1 MNRPIRKSLP
11 LHRAVRMTESG
22 IFLKRIGPGIVVQPI
37 RYAHRDD
44 YYLFG
49 FVEEGS
55 CRIGLD
61 FEEYDLHAGE
71 MFCVRPGQVH
81 RLVDEQTVRGAV
93 LFVDAACID
102 AGDRRVLTEFAFQP
116 HPMPLEPSLRHE
128 LGELFAMIDRRVG
141 ARQTSDAEETGRL
154 IRLLAGAAVG
164 MIAGAVRQ
172 SLRGRSATG
181 RQVDLAL
188 AFREL
193 LDRSPLLEGGPA
205 RYAAELHVSTGYLNE
220 AVRAV
225 AGTSVGRCIHEELML
240 RARRL
245 LIHTSMN
252 VREIAFELGFGDA
265 AYFTRLFTKVVGI
278 SPSSFRRQYLG

>member
-1 MNRPIRKSLP
+1 
-11 LHRAVRMTESG
+11 MTEAG
-22 IFLKRIGPGIVVQPI
+22 IFLKRIGPGIDVPPI

-44 YYLFG
+44 YFLFG
-49 FVEEGS
+49 FVESGY
-55 CRIGLD
+55 CRIALD

-81 RLVDEQTVRGAV
+81 RLADERTVRGTV

-102 AGDRRVLTEFAFQP
+102 AGDRRTLTEFAFQP
-116 HPMPLEPSLRHE
+116 HPLSLEPPLWHE
-128 LGELFAMIDRRVG
+128 LEALFDMIGHRTE
-141 ARQTSDAEETGRL
+141 ALQTSDAEVVKRL
-154 IRLLAGAAVG
+154 IRLLAGAVVG
-164 MIAGAVRQ
+164 MIADAVRQ
-172 SLRGRSATG
+172 TLRNRSATG

-193 LDRSPLLEGGPA
+193 LDRDRLLEGGPA

-225 AGTSVGRCIHEELML
+225 AGASVGRYIHEEQML

-245 LIHTSMN
+245 LIHTSMT
-252 VREIAFELGFGDA
+252 VREIAFELGFADA
-265 AYFTRLFTKVVGI
+265 AYFTRLFTKMTGI
-278 SPSSFRRQYLG
+278 SPSSFRRQYLE